1 MRPAAA
7 LLALSLCLAA
17 AACDDE
23 PASDARDKKVVATEN
38 QHKLPQWLTAQDKIE
53 PAVWLRSREVGR
65 EVLASDPEVDRLRR
79 AFHQTETRF
88 FEDERM
94 IANRTAQTGDM
105 LAEIGQAER
114 AVDIMTG
121 MIDVADV
128 TPKKLPYGD
137 LCQHYVNLRKTG
149 QDRSAALS
157 QLSEAYKAQNG
168 LR

>member
-1 MRPAAA
+1 MRATAA
-7 LLALSLCLAA
+7 LLVLNLCLAV
-17 AACDDE
+17 AACDDDS
-23 PASDARDKKVVATEN
+23 ASDAETKKVVAAGKP
-38 QHKLPQWLTAQDKIE
+38 HKLPQWLTAQDKIE

-65 EVLASDPEVDRLRR
+65 EVLTGDPEVDRLRR
-79 AFHQTETRF
+79 AFHQTATRF

-105 LAEIGQAER
+105 LAEIGQPER

-128 TPKKLPYGD
+128 TPRKLPYGD
-137 LCQHYVNLRKTG
+137 LCQQYANLRKAG
-149 QDRSAALS
+149 QDRSAVLN